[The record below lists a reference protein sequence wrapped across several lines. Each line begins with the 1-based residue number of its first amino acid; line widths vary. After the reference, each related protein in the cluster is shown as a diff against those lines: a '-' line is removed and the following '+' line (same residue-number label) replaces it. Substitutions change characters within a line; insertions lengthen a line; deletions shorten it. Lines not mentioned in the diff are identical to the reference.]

1 MPENLQNVFDVEEEL
16 FFRTSLTVPKT
27 GFYPVQVAYNHDN
40 WDAWVKLDIVGEHG
54 ETMTYIPPLPRKDSQ
69 TTMVLHLFGG
79 MNRISMAPRFDQ
91 PVKIR
96 AMTVL
101 EDTAE
106 QTPYVLP
113 SADYFYLSAPRM
125 RRLTVV
131 SYTGAPEKITEGER
145 EIPFELEDKA
155 LYDHSNPVETKEPP
169 THYHL
174 RLHPVALTEM
184 DGGEHILSIHLPEQ
198 KVISYRLNVEKEQK
212 KYAFQIVSLDVSH
225 GNCAL
230 LRLPNGKNL
239 LIDTG
244 TERCARD
251 VIFPYFEEQG
261 ITLDYCVIS
270 HHHGDHTG
278 SLEEVLKRYPLAKP
292 DEGEVKAHLAAGTR
306 EERLQ
311 YLSQFRYLDN
321 KLLCRYDRL
330 DQIWDLGGVEITVL
344 NCKYEADGT
353 EAIPGSRDENATS
366 VSMLVSYQ
374 GFRYYH
380 GADNH
385 APNQRRTLED
395 FTAAGRLEELQCHY
409 MQANHHFHGDLLPE
423 MIQAINPVAVLVPA
437 DQAIYSRSAYMVD
450 YVQRVAQVDY
460 PGKRLKDTF
469 VSYTSGTVCAL
480 VNSGDDWHYETY

>member
-1 MPENLQNVFDVEEEL
+1 MHNGIQNVFDVPQEQI
-16 FFRTSLTVPKT
+16 FRTSLRVPAS
-27 GFYPVQVAYNHDN
+27 GFYRVSIRYSHDN
-40 WDAWVKLDIVGEHG
+40 WDAWLKLDIVGENG
-54 ETMTYIPPLPRKDSQ
+54 EIMTYIPPLPRKDTQ
-69 TTMVLHLFGG
+69 TTMVLYLFGG

-91 PVKIR
+91 PVEIR

-113 SADYFYLSAPRM
+113 SADYFYLSAPRV

-131 SYTGAPEKITEGER
+131 SYTGVPEKITEGDR

-155 LYDHSNPVETKEPP
+155 LYDHANPVETKEPP

-174 RLHPVALTEM
+174 RLHPSALVEM
-184 DGGEHILSIHLPEQ
+184 DEGEHILNILLPEQ
-198 KVISYRLNVEKEQK
+198 KVIFYRLNVEKERK
-212 KYAFQIVSLDVSH
+212 KVAFQIISLDVSH

-251 VIFPYFEEQG
+251 VIFPYFEENG
-261 ITLDYCVIS
+261 ITPDYCLIS

-278 SLEEVLKRYPLAKP
+278 SLEAVLERYPLAKP
-292 DEGEVKAHLAAGTR
+292 DEEKVKSMLAPSDR
-306 EERLQ
+306 EKRLE
-311 YLSQFRYLDN
+311 YLSQFGYLDN

-353 EAIPGSRDENATS
+353 EAIPGSRDENGTS
-366 VSMLVSYQ
+366 VSLLVRYN

-385 APNQRRTLED
+385 APNQKRNLED
-395 FTAAGRLEELQCHY
+395 FTAAGRLEELRCHY

-423 MIQAINPVAVLVPA
+423 MIHAINPVAVLVPA

-450 YVQRVAQVDY
+450 YCQRVVETDY

-469 VSYTSGTVCAL
+469 ISYTSGTVCAL
-480 VNSGDDWHYETY
+480 VNSSEDWHYETF